1 MKLIDLMRVS
11 NAGFYALE
19 IYDNNGAHTTE
30 DIDMNHDIDKMVI
43 AKYTQ
48 AEIVRIEPII
58 FNSNDALALEVELYA

>member
-19 IYDNNGAHTTE
+19 IYDNGAHITE
-30 DIDMNHDIDKMVI
+30 DIDMAHDADKMVI
-43 AKYTQ
+43 SKYTQ
-48 AEIVRIEPII
+48 AEVVRIEPII